1 MNPVWSVAAREI
13 VTRGRSRSYL
23 IGLAVSVL
31 LVAAVALL
39 PSLFGGRTH
48 QVGVVGGAADLPE
61 QLVAQATAAELR
73 VTVMRVPDEPA
84 ARAAVADRE
93 LTAVLL
99 ADRGVVLTDGGIDPR
114 LGQVLEAAH
123 QRHRTAQAL
132 QAAGLS
138 PTVIEQALTV
148 SPLVYRPVHGDET
161 DTMAGFWLA
170 LVVVLA
176 MMMLIYL
183 PAVYVATGVV
193 EEKSSRIVE
202 LLLATVRPWQLL
214 AGKIIRIGL
223 LGLFQLAVIAA
234 TGLTAARLTG
244 VTAQLPPGLGSLVAS
259 VFGWFLLGYAFFSA
273 LAAAS
278 GALVSRQ
285 EDVNGVLTPMTALMM
300 VAYGVGFLA
309 AYHPGAP
316 LARVLS
322 VVPPFSVVVM
332 PTRIASG
339 AVPAWQISVAAGL
352 MVVAVLVM
360 VAVAARIYQRAVLR
374 TGGRVRLTE
383 VVGRRRS

>member
-1 MNPVWSVAAREI
+1 IGYRSCAPATSWSWWSDCVTRWRSSPTGGWWPPARWRRCANGRGARRYGWWWRTPLLAGRRTSPARCWSGSATGRSGSPRRRSGGAAGGGPGGARAPLRSGAPLLGGDLPGGGGVNPVWSVAAREI
-13 VTRGRSRSYL
+13 VTRGRSRRYL

-161 DTMAGFWLA
+161 DTMAGF
-170 LVVVLA
+170 
-176 MMMLIYL
+176 
-183 PAVYVATGVV
+183 
-193 EEKSSRIVE
+193 
-202 LLLATVRPWQLL
+202 
-214 AGKIIRIGL
+214 
-223 LGLFQLAVIAA
+223 
-234 TGLTAARLTG
+234 
-244 VTAQLPPGLGSLVAS
+244 
-259 VFGWFLLGYAFFSA
+259 
-273 LAAAS
+273 
-278 GALVSRQ
+278 
-285 EDVNGVLTPMTALMM
+285 
-300 VAYGVGFLA
+300 
-309 AYHPGAP
+309 
-316 LARVLS
+316 
-322 VVPPFSVVVM
+322 
-332 PTRIASG
+332 
-339 AVPAWQISVAAGL
+339 
-352 MVVAVLVM
+352 
-360 VAVAARIYQRAVLR
+360 
-374 TGGRVRLTE
+374 
-383 VVGRRRS
+383 